1 MGPICVYKVDFDC
14 GSEVTPATLSF
25 PCKRSRNF
33 TNCSVGFRGLV
44 AQSVLLCEK
53 FVQWDLSH
61 WFGFAGRRKMA
72 FGQKQPRVLLVLIH
86 HVASN
91 QLVQRFCLRSKRYN
105 YILAILAGYCASE
118 SLYRLLFD
126 VSMFDFDA
134 QSSLAPF
141 EVVSLFLETLV
152 WSCLVI
158 MTLLETKVYIRE
170 FRWYVRFG
178 VLYVLVGDTVKLSL
192 ILSVKDL
199 YPSSVLY
206 LYISSLLCQALF
218 GALIVAY
225 VPNLDTYMGYIP
237 LQSDPVDDIIKYEM
251 LRGGEHICPERHA
264 HIFSRIYFGWMT
276 PLMEQ
281 GYRKPITE
289 KDVWTLD
296 TWDQTDTLSRKFQK
310 YWAEESQKSKPFL
323 LRCLNNCVGG
333 RFWFGGLFKVGSD
346 LSQFV
351 GPSLQRGDPSWI
363 GYVYAFSIFVGVSL
377 GVLCEAQYFQNAAR
391 TGFRIRSILVA
402 AVFRKSLRLT
412 NEARKNFPSGKITNM
427 ITTDA
432 NALQQVCNQLHGLW
446 SAPFRIV
453 VSMILLYQQLGVASL
468 FACLLLICMFPV
480 QTMIV
485 SKMRKLSKEG
495 LQYTD
500 KRVGLM
506 TEILAAIDTVKCYA
520 WEQSFRTKVQTFR
533 KDELLWLWKSQFL
546 GACNNFILNS
556 LPVLVAVIS
565 FGVFTLLGG
574 DLTPSRAFTSLSLFT
589 VLRNP
594 LNTLPNLITQA
605 VNAYVSL
612 QRLEE
617 LYLGEERVLL
627 PNPPLEAG
635 LPAISIK
642 NGYFSWDPNA
652 QKPTLTDIN
661 IDIPVGSLVAIVGAT
676 GEGKTSLIS
685 AMLGELPPLENNN
698 NNTSVVIRG
707 TAAYVPQVSW
717 IFNATVRENILFGS
731 KLEASRYWKTV
742 EVTALQ
748 HDLDILPGRDLTEIG
763 ERGVNIS
770 GGQKQ
775 RVSMA
780 RAVYSNSDVYIF
792 DDPLSALDT
801 HVGRQVF
808 ERCIKEELGGKTR
821 VLVTNQL
828 HFLPQVDKILLV
840 SEGMV
845 KEEGTFEQLSETGDL
860 FRNLIEKVGGMDG
873 TPNTHHEHD
882 LADDVAVNES
892 ANDPTVTITNTSK
905 KNRKSLLIK
914 QEDRQTGIVSW
925 NVLARYKD
933 ALGGMWVVMILLMC
947 YISTEVLRILSSTWL
962 SYWTEQST
970 TTAQGPAFYILIY
983 ALFSIGQVIVTF
995 ANSFWLIS
1003 SSLHAAKTLHD
1014 TLVYSVLRAPT
1025 TFFQTNPLGRVIN
1038 RFANDIGDID
1048 RNVANIANTF
1058 LNQVWQLLSTF
1069 VLIGIVS
1076 TISLWAI
1083 MPLLLLFY
1091 TAYLYYQST
1100 SREVKR
1106 LDSIT
1111 RSPVYAQFGE
1121 ALNGLSSIRAYKA
1134 YDRMATINGKSMD
1147 NNIRFTLINFSS
1159 NRWLTIRLETLGGIM
1174 IWFTA
1179 TFAVMQS
1186 GRTHDQVAFASTIG
1200 LLLSYS
1206 LNITNLMS
1214 NVLRQASRAENS
1226 FNAVERV
1233 GTYIDL
1239 PPEAPEV
1246 IGNNRPP
1253 PGWPPAGL
1261 VEFENVEFRYRA
1273 GLPAVL
1279 RGVSFCVLAS
1289 EKVGVVGRT
1298 GAGKSTM
1305 INALFRM
1312 VELEKG
1318 RILIDGF
1325 DISGFGLT
1333 DLRKV
1338 LGIIPQSPVLFSGT
1352 VRFNLDPFNE
1362 HCDADIWEALER
1374 SYLKN
1379 AIARNAL
1386 GLDAEVSEGGENLS
1400 VGQRQLMSL
1409 ARALLRKSKILVLD
1423 EATAAVDVRTDD
1435 LIQKTIRKEFKS
1447 CTMLTIAHR
1456 LNTIIDCNRILV
1468 LENGQIVEYDTP
1480 ERLISRDGAFLKMVQ
1495 STGAANAQ
1503 RRIHMDKFVY
1513 RNPIAEQPTNL
1524 EESSKRR
1531 CEDINLANLPVDPAN
1546 RRRMSNYNPNDR
1558 KKIRRAYLQRGP
1570 CQLRLL
1576 KFPQKVIGKAKRKF
1590 NPFWFDLY
1598 KSWLE
1603 YSVKN
1608 DAAFC
1613 LYCYLCADDIGDNDD
1628 TSFTIGGFSNWKKP
1642 ERFRKHI
1649 AIESKPNEYQTR
1661 LLASIV
1667 CVRFLLHQ
1675 GLAFRGHDESQDSSY
1690 FKELLKFLAAHS
1702 EEIRK
1707 VILENAPGNNKLYS
1721 HQIQLQI
1728 ASACATETT
1737 MHIIGDVGGD
1747 YYSILVDECRDAST
1761 KEEMGLFI
1769 QYLNTK
1775 ERIDS
1780 LLAKHKLSVSRI
1792 RGQGYDGASNMR
1804 GEFNGL
1810 KILILKD
1817 NSSAY
1822 YIHCFAHQLH
1832 LVLVAVAR
1840 NHVDIDLLFTMI
1852 GKLVNVVGGSC
1863 KRRDMVRA
1871 KQAETILE
1879 ALNLG
1884 EIESGKSLHQES
1896 TIQRA
1901 TETRWGSH
1909 YKTLVS
1915 IIELFPSII
1924 EVLEYVFDEGGS
1936 SEQKEEAVILLDWV

>member
-1 MGPICVYKVDFDC
+1 MGPVI
-14 GSEVTPATLSF
+14 L
-25 PCKRSRNF
+25 
-33 TNCSVGFRGLV
+33 
-44 AQSVLLCEK
+44 
-53 FVQWDLSH
+53 
-61 WFGFAGRRKMA
+61 
-72 FGQKQPRVLLVLIH
+72 
-86 HVASN
+86 
-91 QLVQRFCLRSKRYN
+91 N
-105 YILAILAGYCASE
+105 YL
-118 SLYRLLFD
+118 
-126 VSMFDFDA
+126 
-134 QSSLAPF
+134 
-141 EVVSLFLETLV
+141 
-152 WSCLVI
+152 
-158 MTLLETKVYIRE
+158 
-170 FRWYVRFG
+170 
-178 VLYVLVGDTVKLSL
+178 
-192 ILSVKDL
+192 
-199 YPSSVLY
+199 
-206 LYISSLLCQALF
+206 
-218 GALIVAY
+218 
-225 VPNLDTYMGYIP
+225 
-237 LQSDPVDDIIKYEM
+237 LQS
-251 LRGGEHICPERHA
+251 
-264 HIFSRIYFGWMT
+264 
-276 PLMEQ
+276 
-281 GYRKPITE
+281 
-289 KDVWTLD
+289 
-296 TWDQTDTLSRKFQK
+296 
-310 YWAEESQKSKPFL
+310 
-323 LRCLNNCVGG
+323 
-333 RFWFGGLFKVGSD
+333 
-346 LSQFV
+346 
-351 GPSLQRGDPSWI
+351 LQQGDPSWI

-377 GVLCEAQYFQNAAR
+377 GVLCEAQYFQNVAR

-412 NEARKNFPSGKITNM
+412 HEARKNFPSGKITNM

-453 VSMILLYQQLGVASL
+453 LSMILLYQQLGVASL
-468 FACLLLICMFPV
+468 VACLLLILMFPV

-506 TEILAAIDTVKCYA
+506 SEIMAAIETVKCYA
-520 WEQSFRTKVQTFR
+520 WEQSFQTKVETIR

-574 DLTPSRAFTSLSLFT
+574 ELTPSRAFTSLSLFT
-589 VLRNP
+589 VLRTP

-617 LYLGEERVLL
+617 LYLGEERILL
-627 PNPPLEAG
+627 PNPPLEPG

-652 QKPTLTDIN
+652 TKPTLADIN

-685 AMLGELPPLENNN
+685 AMLGELPPLENTNT
-698 NNTSVVIRG
+698 NTSVVIRG
-707 TAAYVPQVSW
+707 TAAYVPQISW

-731 KLEASRYWKTV
+731 KFEASRYWKTV
-742 EVTALQ
+742 QVTALP

-801 HVGRQVF
+801 HVGREVF
-808 ERCIKEELGGKTR
+808 ERCIKEELRGKTR

-828 HFLPQVDKILLV
+828 HFLPQVDTILLV

-845 KEEGTFEQLSETGDL
+845 KEEGTFQELSESGLL
-860 FRNLIEKVGGMDG
+860 FRKLMEKVGGMDG
-873 TPNTHHEHD
+873 SGTTTNTSSKPYYSHHD
-882 LADDVAVNES
+882 S
-892 ANDPTVTITNTSK
+892 INDPTTITHTSSK
-905 KNRKSLLIK
+905 KNHKSLLIK

-925 NVLARYKD
+925 KVLARYKD
-933 ALGGMWVVMILLMC
+933 ALGGLWVVIILLAC
-947 YISTEVLRILSSTWL
+947 YISTEVLRISSSTWL

-970 TTAQGPAFYILIY
+970 TTARGPAFYILIY
-983 ALFSIGQVIVTF
+983 ALLSIGQVLVTF
-995 ANSFWLIS
+995 ANSFWLIT
-1003 SSLHAAKTLHD
+1003 SSLHAAKKLHD

-1025 TFFQTNPLGRVIN
+1025 AFFQTNPLGRVIN

-1048 RNVANIANTF
+1048 RNVANLANTF

-1134 YDRMATINGKSMD
+1134 YDRMARINGKSMD

-1186 GRTHDQVAFASTIG
+1186 GRTNDQVAFASTIG

-1239 PPEAPEV
+1239 PSEAPE
-1246 IGNNRPP
+1246 IIENNRPP
-1253 PGWPPAGL
+1253 PGWPSLGL
-1261 VEFENVEFRYRA
+1261 VEFENVGFRYRH
-1273 GLPAVL
+1273 GLPPVL
-1279 RGVSFCVLAS
+1279 HGVSFAVSPS
-1289 EKVGVVGRT
+1289 EKVGIVGRT
-1298 GAGKSTM
+1298 GAGKSTI

-1318 RILIDGF
+1318 RIFIDNY
-1325 DISGFGLT
+1325 DISTFGLK

-1362 HCDADIWEALER
+1362 HSDADLWEALER

-1379 AIARNAL
+1379 AISRNAL
-1386 GLDAEVSEGGENLS
+1386 GLDAEVSEGGENFS
-1400 VGQRQLMSL
+1400 VGQRQLLSL
-1409 ARALLRKSKILVLD
+1409 GRALLRKSKILVLD
-1423 EATAAVDVRTDD
+1423 EATAAVDVRTDH

-1447 CTMLTIAHR
+1447 CTMLIIAHR
-1456 LNTIIDCNRILV
+1456 LNTIIDCARILV
-1468 LENGQIVEYDTP
+1468 LQNGQIVEYDTP
-1480 ERLISRDGAFLKMVQ
+1480 ERLISHEGAFLKMVQ

-1503 RRIHMDKFVY
+1503 
-1513 RNPIAEQPTNL
+1513 
-1524 EESSKRR
+1524 
-1531 CEDINLANLPVDPAN
+1531 
-1546 RRRMSNYNPNDR
+1546 
-1558 KKIRRAYLQRGP
+1558 YLQ
-1570 CQLRLL
+1570 
-1576 KFPQKVIGKAKRKF
+1576 
-1590 NPFWFDLY
+1590 
-1598 KSWLE
+1598 
-1603 YSVKN
+1603 
-1608 DAAFC
+1608 
-1613 LYCYLCADDIGDNDD
+1613 DIVLGREGN
-1628 TSFTIGGFSNWKKP
+1628 
-1642 ERFRKHI
+1642 KHVH
-1649 AIESKPNEYQTR
+1649 N
-1661 LLASIV
+1661 
-1667 CVRFLLHQ
+1667 
-1675 GLAFRGHDESQDSSY
+1675 
-1690 FKELLKFLAAHS
+1690 
-1702 EEIRK
+1702 
-1707 VILENAPGNNKLYS
+1707 
-1721 HQIQLQI
+1721 
-1728 ASACATETT
+1728 
-1737 MHIIGDVGGD
+1737 
-1747 YYSILVDECRDAST
+1747 
-1761 KEEMGLFI
+1761 
-1769 QYLNTK
+1769 
-1775 ERIDS
+1775 
-1780 LLAKHKLSVSRI
+1780 
-1792 RGQGYDGASNMR
+1792 
-1804 GEFNGL
+1804 
-1810 KILILKD
+1810 
-1817 NSSAY
+1817 
-1822 YIHCFAHQLH
+1822 
-1832 LVLVAVAR
+1832 
-1840 NHVDIDLLFTMI
+1840 
-1852 GKLVNVVGGSC
+1852 
-1863 KRRDMVRA
+1863 
-1871 KQAETILE
+1871 
-1879 ALNLG
+1879 
-1884 EIESGKSLHQES
+1884 
-1896 TIQRA
+1896 
-1901 TETRWGSH
+1901 
-1909 YKTLVS
+1909 
-1915 IIELFPSII
+1915 
-1924 EVLEYVFDEGGS
+1924 
-1936 SEQKEEAVILLDWV
+1936 